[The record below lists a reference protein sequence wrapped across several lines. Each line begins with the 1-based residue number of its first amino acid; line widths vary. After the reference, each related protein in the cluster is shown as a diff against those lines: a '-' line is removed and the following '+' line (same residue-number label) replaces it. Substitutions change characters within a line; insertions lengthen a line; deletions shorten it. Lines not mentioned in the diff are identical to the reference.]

1 MLRTALRPD
10 RSDYTFTLLKS
21 VWDFIH
27 ANNRLYRPVQCI
39 MPLLLASF
47 RRYRHHSRDL
57 SRVQY
62 NTTNYKY
69 NGSQSH
75 SPARNLFRLHTHT
88 NQNCTKPEAKPSSN
102 IKSGVFDYNTTVNL
116 NRTLYRHCARVCLDQ
131 WRKKELDT
139 EFYDVGL

>member
-1 MLRTALRPD
+1 
-10 RSDYTFTLLKS
+10 
-21 VWDFIH
+21 
-27 ANNRLYRPVQCI
+27 

-47 RRYRHHSRDL
+47 RRHRHHSRDL

-88 NQNCTKPEAKPSSN
+88 NQNCTKPVAKPSSN
-102 IKSGVFDYNTTVNL
+102 TNSGVFDYNTTVNL
-116 NRTLYRHCARVCLDQ
+116 NRTLYRHCARVCLGQ
-131 WRKKELDT
+131 WRKKRIRYGILRCWAMMLT
-139 EFYDVGL
+139 TKRSFTTGKVGHSNC